1 MKRKSKIN
9 AIDILA
15 FIACVLIAGISVFM
29 NIYNSVHTCH
39 YCHKK
44 IFANTYVVCDGSKY
58 YHTECYKEEKKHE
71 TD

>member
-1 MKRKSKIN
+1 MKRKSKID

-15 FIACVLIAGISVFM
+15 FIAGLLIAGISVFM

-44 IFANTYVVCDGSKY
+44 IFGDTYVVCDGSKY
-58 YHTECYKEEKKHE
+58 YHTKCYKEEKRNE